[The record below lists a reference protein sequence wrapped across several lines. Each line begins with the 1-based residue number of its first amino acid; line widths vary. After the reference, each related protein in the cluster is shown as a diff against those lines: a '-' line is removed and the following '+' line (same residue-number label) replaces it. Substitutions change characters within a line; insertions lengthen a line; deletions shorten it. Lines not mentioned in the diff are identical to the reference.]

1 MKPERIL
8 LPVDVTRCPL
18 EVFELVNGLAQRP
31 EVTVVLLH
39 VVNLNILTPEN
50 RVYEEL
56 GQEAQWYLE
65 NLAKKHIHPMAST
78 ITHVRAGKP
87 AEEILAEAKAQSV
100 DLIILPTY
108 GPSFWNRLMSLWTNV
123 CIPPVSTLAGK
134 VIREAACGVFV
145 VLAKT
150 RLNCQKAWGRPV
162 NHRNDQSSAPA
173 RPISP
178 AYASPGVSPLRPRC
192 T

>member
-18 EVFELVNGLAQRP
+18 EVFDLVNGFAKRP
-31 EVTVVLLH
+31 EVTVILLH
-39 VVNLNILTPEN
+39 VVNLNILAPEN

-65 NLAKKHIHPMAST
+65 SLANKHIPPMAST
-78 ITHVRAGKP
+78 ITHVRVGNP
-87 AEEILAEAKAQSV
+87 AEEILAEAKAESV

-108 GPSFWNRLMSLWTNV
+108 GPSFWNRLKGLWTNV
-123 CIPPVSTLAGK
+123 CIPPVSTLAER
-134 VIREAACGVFV
+134 VIREATCGVFV

-150 RLNCQKAWGRPV
+150 RLNCERAWGRPV
-162 NHRNDQSSAPA
+162 KNRKAQSIVPS

-178 AYASPGVSPLRPRC
+178 AYESPGLSPLRPRLS
-192 T
+192 